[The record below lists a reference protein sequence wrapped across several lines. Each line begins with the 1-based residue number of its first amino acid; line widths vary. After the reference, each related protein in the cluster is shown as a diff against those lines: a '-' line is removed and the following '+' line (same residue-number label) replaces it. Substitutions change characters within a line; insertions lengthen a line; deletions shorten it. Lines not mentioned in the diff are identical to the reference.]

1 MGGTNGEDHGESE
14 QRAQDS
20 STGKATH
27 DLRNTGLLTEI
38 VLAQKLHPGQIWV
51 VNMSRTKVRNINH
64 ITQS

>member
-27 DLRNTGLLTEI
+27 DLRNTCLLTEI
-38 VLAQKLHPGQIWV
+38 VLVQKIAP
-51 VNMSRTKVRNINH
+51 RTDLGGEHGYN
-64 ITQS
+64 